1 MEKPMSGEQPLPQKP
16 SGKLLIITG
25 MSGAGKSQVIMT
37 LEDMGY
43 FCVDNLPPALFSKFI
58 AGMRLANES
67 LPKMA
72 IVADVRAGV
81 EMIPQIEQALSELNR
96 EGVDFQVIFMEAS
109 DNVLLARYKENRR
122 PHPLSKTGRS
132 TLDCVREER
141 QLMEGLRGLA
151 DIVIDTTEYSNQGL
165 ARHLNELL
173 ADESTPGL
181 TISVTSFGYKFGI
194 PIDADLVMDVRFLPN
209 PYYIPELKP
218 FSGLEKPVADFVM
231 KNDTTREFLR
241 IYLRMLRY
249 LLPHYQEEGKK
260 HISIAIGCTGGRH
273 RSVAL
278 AEYIGKKLRALG
290 YTTTISH
297 RDMERKRETI

>member
-1 MEKPMSGEQPLPQKP
+1 MENPAANAQIQPIGAN
-16 SGKLLIITG
+16 GKLLIITG

-81 EMIPQIEQALSELNR
+81 EMIPQIEQALKELSR

-109 DNVLLARYKENRR
+109 DHVLLARYKENRR
-122 PHPLSKTGRS
+122 PHPLARDGRN
-132 TLDCVREER
+132 TLECMREER
-141 QLMEGLRGLA
+141 QLMEGLRGIA
-151 DIVIDTTEYSNQGL
+151 DIIIDTTEHSNQSL
-165 ARHLNELL
+165 ARHLKELL
-173 ADESTPGL
+173 VDEATGL
-181 TISVTSFGYKFGI
+181 TVSVTSFGYKYGI

-209 PYYIPELKP
+209 PHYIPELKP
-218 FSGLEKPVADFVM
+218 FSGLEKPVADYVM

-278 AEYIGKKLRALG
+278 AEHIGKKLRALG
-290 YTTTISH
+290 YTASISH
-297 RDMERKRETI
+297 RDIERKKETI